1 MGSPAPPYAISW
13 LTIALRPYRAAVFF
27 LPMLGQQMGLDL
39 NIISHLI
46 GAPIE
51 GLLRFIL
58 WLTGNR

>member
-1 MGSPAPPYAISW
+1 MV
-13 LTIALRPYRAAVFF
+13 TLRASGV
-27 LPMLGQQMGLDL
+27 DL

-51 GLLRFIL
+51 GLLRFIM